1 MATIQKRN
9 NSYKITV
16 SCGYDINN
24 KQIRR
29 TMTYTP
35 EPDMTPKQIEKEVQ
49 RQAVLFEENQGEYA
63 TGHAPNYCKVYV
75 KTDEN
80 WHNEVKN
87 VRITGLYQD
96 GLTGEAE

>member
-1 MATIQKRN
+1 MPGQHGNA
-9 NSYKITV
+9 V
-16 SCGYDINN
+16 
-24 KQIRR
+24 
-29 TMTYTP
+29 
-35 EPDMTPKQIEKEVQ
+35 KEQRSREAIAVAEELRMDYLKGLLGSVQ
-49 RQAVLFEENQGEYA
+49 EVLFEENLGEYA

>member
-1 MATIQKRN
+1 MSDMIEISHLSKRFG
-9 NSYKITV
+9 SV
-16 SCGYDINN
+16 
-24 KQIRR
+24 
-29 TMTYTP
+29 
-35 EPDMTPKQIEKEVQ
+35 
-49 RQAVLFEENQGEYA
+49 QAVLFEENQGEYA